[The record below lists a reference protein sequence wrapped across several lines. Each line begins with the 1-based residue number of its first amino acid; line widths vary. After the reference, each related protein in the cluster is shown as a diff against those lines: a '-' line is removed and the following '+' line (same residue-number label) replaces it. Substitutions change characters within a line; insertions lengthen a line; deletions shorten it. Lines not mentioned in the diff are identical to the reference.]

1 MAAPMGDPSPRRLE
15 LETEPKPGDI
25 QVLEQRI
32 YEFNVQT
39 TGIDDGKLLASFLR
53 DGEGTVLGG
62 VFGWTWGATC
72 YVRYLFVPAAL
83 RKRGLGS
90 RLMAAVEAEA
100 RTRGCRQ
107 IVLET
112 HDFQAPEFYRTL
124 GFDIT
129 GRVADYPSGYQS
141 LTMVKR
147 LAN

>member
-1 MAAPMGDPSPRRLE
+1 MANPPEARLQ
-15 LETEPKPGDI
+15 LEVEPASENV
-25 QVLEQRI
+25 QLLEQRI
-32 YEFNVQT
+32 YEFNVAR

-53 DGEGTVLGG
+53 DRNGTVLGG
-62 VFGWTWGATC
+62 IFGWTWGATC

-90 RLMAAVEAEA
+90 RLMTAVEAEA

-112 HDFQAPEFYRTL
+112 HDFQAPEFYRKL

-129 GRVADYPSGYQS
+129 GRVADYPLGYQS
-141 LTMVKR
+141 LTMVKQ